1 MDRFPIVL
9 LCPGSPLRNII
20 TPGRGRGGN
29 VGVLGSLD
37 RHLHMLLS
45 PFLLPPK
52 IIIGPK
58 SDHSVA
64 LSVTESVLLLNV
76 VQITG
81 LLDFVKFDKS
91 NNMSNF
97 AKLLDGFVK
106 FFLT

>member
-45 PFLLPPK
+45 PFLLLLK
-52 IIIGPK
+52 IIFIFTFTFYSENTP
-58 SDHSVA
+58 
-64 LSVTESVLLLNV
+64 LLLV
-76 VQITG
+76 GVE
-81 LLDFVKFDKS
+81 
-91 NNMSNF
+91 M
-97 AKLLDGFVK
+97 
-106 FFLT
+106 